1 MKTINN
7 WLDWALKKIGL
18 ARASVTCYYAG
29 AAAHNLLALEARI
42 EDLHDANEMIKSLR
56 AQLVTVRVAQAER
69 PRMGWEVMCYI
80 PEEVVGRMSV
90 KLRDYAEAIAGQLV
104 FQALT
109 GIINVNNK
117 GRCNALVFSPLNING
132 PAEAS
137 KWVVGIFEK
146 DGKFSVS
153 EKAHVKLE
161 KLEDTNKLYREY
173 KPYSPITH
181 SKCCGNCNGTE
192 DCACGCGCRC
202 CH

>member
-42 EDLHDANEMIKSLR
+42 EDLQEANELIKALR

-80 PEEVVGRMSV
+80 PEEVVGRMGPRL
-90 KLRDYAEAIAGQLV
+90 KMFAEAITEKLV
-104 FQALT
+104 YQALQ
-109 GIINVNNK
+109 GILNVNSK
-117 GRCNALVFSPLNING
+117 GRCNALVYSPLNING

-137 KWVVGIFEK
+137 KWVVGVFEK
-146 DGKFSVS
+146 DGQFSVS
-153 EKAHVKLE
+153 GKAHVKLE

-173 KPYSPITH
+173 KPYEPR
-181 SKCCGNCNGTE
+181 
-192 DCACGCGCRC
+192 D
-202 CH
+202 